1 MAALAPASGRAPER
15 LPVAITTGEPAGI
28 GPELVLMLAAR
39 GELPAASVAIGD
51 PAMLSARAAVLG
63 LDVTPM
69 PCQPGE
75 PLLDAGRGVLPVWP
89 VALKAPCTPG
99 VLEPANADYVI
110 DTLAVAVAA
119 CRAGHAAAMTT
130 APLHKGVIIEGGHT
144 GFTGHTE
151 WLRDACGVEEVV
163 MLLATDTALH
173 ATRDDYRGNPE
184 LRVALVTTHLPL
196 REVADAVTAERI
208 GRVARILDAGLR
220 DQFGIKAPRIAV
232 CGLNPHAG
240 EDGHLGHEEIDTIIP
255 ALAALCDE
263 GLDVGGPWPAD
274 TLFTPRHLADADAV
288 LAMYHDQGLAV
299 LKYAGFGSAANITLG
314 LPLVRTSVD
323 HGTALDLA
331 GKGVASPA
339 SLEVSINLARRL
351 AEQRAT

>member
-1 MAALAPASGRAPER
+1 MAALAPAPR

-39 GELPAASVAIGD
+39 GELPAASVAVGD
-51 PAMLSARAAVLG
+51 PAMLSARAAALA
-63 LDVTPM
+63 LDVTPV

-75 PLLDAGRGVLPVWP
+75 PLPEGRGVLPVWP

-130 APLHKGVIIEGGHT
+130 APLHKGVIIDGGHT

-173 ATRDDYRGNPE
+173 ATRNDYRGNPE

-196 REVADAVTAERI
+196 REVAGAVTAERI

-240 EDGHLGHEEIDTIIP
+240 EDGHLGHEEIDIIIP
-255 ALAALCDE
+255 ALAALRDE
-263 GLDVGGPWPAD
+263 GRDIRGPWPAD
-274 TLFTPRHLADADAV
+274 TLFTPRHLAETDAV

-351 AEQRAT
+351 AEQRAI